1 MTLLGSFIVPH
12 PPLIIPEIGRGD
24 EAEIN
29 STIESYHKVG
39 KKIASLNPDTIIV
52 ASPHSIMYSDYIHI
66 SPGKGAKGDFGQYG
80 RRNISFKVKYDEEL
94 VEAIEYAAEVED
106 ISGGT
111 LGEKN
116 PALDHGTM
124 IPLYFINQY
133 IKDYK
138 IIRIGQSG
146 LSATD
151 HYNMGKLIRR
161 EADKLGRKI
170 VFIASG
176 DLSHKLKEDGPY
188 GFAQEGVDFDKKIVD
203 IMRTGEFLRFMEIG
217 SGFQE
222 KAAECGL
229 RAFIMMAGA
238 LDGRDVD
245 IDFMSYEGPFGVG
258 YAVSSYKPLGSNE
271 ERRFD
276 LIYEEKQLAIA
287 KEKREEEDEY
297 VKLARHAIENYVK
310 SGIRISIPDD
320 LPGEM
325 INNKAGVFVTIKK
338 QGELRGCIGT
348 ISPVTSSIA
357 QEILRNSISAA
368 MEDPRFAPV
377 SERELPQLVYSVD
390 VLGQTEKIE
399 SLEELDVNRY
409 GVIVSSGHK
418 RGLLLPNLEGVNTV
432 DQQIDIARRKAG
444 ITRMDKLVIERFEVV
459 RHH

>member
-1 MTLLGSFIVPH
+1 
-12 PPLIIPEIGRGD
+12 
-24 EAEIN
+24 
-29 STIESYHKVG
+29 
-39 KKIASLNPDTIIV
+39 
-52 ASPHSIMYSDYIHI
+52 
-66 SPGKGAKGDFGQYG
+66 
-80 RRNISFKVKYDEEL
+80 
-94 VEAIEYAAEVED
+94 
-106 ISGGT
+106 
-111 LGEKN
+111 
-116 PALDHGTM
+116 
-124 IPLYFINQY
+124 
-133 IKDYK
+133 
-138 IIRIGQSG
+138 
-146 LSATD
+146 
-151 HYNMGKLIRR
+151 
-161 EADKLGRKI
+161 
-170 VFIASG
+170 
-176 DLSHKLKEDGPY
+176 
-188 GFAQEGVDFDKKIVD
+188 
-203 IMRTGEFLRFMEIG
+203 
-217 SGFQE
+217 
-222 KAAECGL
+222 
-229 RAFIMMAGA
+229 MMAGA

-258 YAVSSYKPLGSNE
+258 YAVSSYKPLGPNE

-287 KEKREEEDEY
+287 KEKRDEEGEY

-432 DQQIDIARRKAG
+432 TSK
-444 ITRMDKLVIERFEVV
+444 
-459 RHH
+459 